1 MRIRLVLVGA
11 LALVAVPTPG
21 RAQIACASPG
31 RTALVLAGGGA
42 KGLAH
47 VGVLRVLDSLHI
59 RPDLIVGSSMG
70 AIIGALYASGYSA
83 REIDSLAKLVPLES
97 LFQVSSPDLPRSLGP
112 LRPLIAWE
120 QREQGLVLQR
130 AAIREA
136 PIDAWLDAALLR
148 GNLLARGDFTRL
160 PIPFYAVATDLQ
172 RHSPVALH
180 TGDLAQAVRA
190 SMAIPLA
197 FEPVQLNGRYLGDG
211 GLAANTP
218 AQVARSLGATRL
230 IISDLVQPQDDP
242 VDFGS
247 PVTVAEYLLKY
258 LFRQPGDTAFPGDL
272 LIRSDVT
279 GIGNLDFT
287 EAALDT
293 ADLRGAAAARQ
304 TFAGSAPCGPSR
316 PAPATPAPVLASVT
330 IAGARSAVARD
341 LLKQLALTPGQR
353 LDTIALRRGL
363 LALQGSERFRG
374 VWLHPDSAAPTDSL
388 HLALQVA
395 NAPARVAGL
404 GLAYDGELGARLWLG
419 AVDRRIVDRAAEA
432 SAVAFLGGL
441 DNRVV
446 LGLRRTWRNLAAPRP
461 TLMLTLGDQR
471 IPTFDSSG
479 NELARLE
486 TRQAIGFAGLET
498 LFGSGWV
505 ADIGFEGRL
514 WEEPVAA
521 HQRSGGLV
529 ARVLRA
535 SPTESGRFAID
546 VEWSD
551 RYRLASFDWEG
562 PFHWGRVTLT
572 PRLRAGIGESL
583 PLQLTFPLGGD
594 DAFPGLHLY
603 EIRGDRE
610 AFGSFTAAVPVAGP
624 LELRGEVATG
634 EASFSATDL
643 EPDNWRLGGR
653 IGLGVSTPVGPARL
667 EYGVTR
673 GLRNQVLLRVG
684 RWF

>member
-1 MRIRLVLVGA
+1 MHTRLALAGA
-11 LALVAVPTPG
+11 LVFAAAPTAG
-21 RAQIACASPG
+21 TAQTACTLPA

-47 VGVLRVLDSLHI
+47 VGVLRVLDSLHV
-59 RPDLIVGSSMG
+59 RPDLIVGSSIG
-70 AIIGALYASGYSA
+70 AIVGALYASGYSA

-120 QREQGLVLQR
+120 QGDHGLVLQR

-136 PIDAWLDAALLR
+136 PIDAWLDATLLR

-160 PIPFYAVATDLQ
+160 PIPFYAVATDLE
-172 RHSPVALH
+172 RHSPVVLRS
-180 TGDLAQAVRA
+180 GDLAQAVRA

-197 FEPVQLNGRYLGDG
+197 FEPVHLDGRYLADG

-218 AQVARSLGATRL
+218 ARVARSLGATHL
-230 IISDLVQPQDDP
+230 IISDLVQRQDDP

-258 LFRQPGDTAFPGDL
+258 LFRQPGDTAFTGDL
-272 LIRSDVT
+272 LIQSDVT
-279 GIGNLDFT
+279 GISNLDFT

-293 ADLRGAAAARQ
+293 ADLRGAAAARRA
-304 TFAGSAPCGPSR
+304 FAGSTPCGSTR
-316 PAPATPAPVLASVT
+316 PTPGTPAPVVAGVT
-330 IAGARSAVARD
+330 IEGVHPAVARD

-353 LDTIALRRGL
+353 LDTTALRRGL
-363 LALQGSERFRG
+363 LALAGSERFRG
-374 VWLHPDSAAPTDSL
+374 VWLHPDSAASTDSL

-395 NAPARVAGL
+395 NAPSRVAGL

-432 SAVAFLGGL
+432 SAVAFIGGL

-471 IPTFDSSG
+471 IPTFDSAG
-479 NELARLE
+479 DELARLE
-486 TRQAIGFAGLET
+486 TRQAVGFAGLET
-498 LFGSGWV
+498 LFGTGWV
-505 ADIGFEGRL
+505 ADVGLEGRL
-514 WEEPVAA
+514 WEEPTAS
-521 HQRSGGLV
+521 HQRAGGLV

-535 SPTESGRFAID
+535 APNEAGRFAID

-551 RYRLASFDWEG
+551 RYRLASLDWEG
-562 PFHWGRVTLT
+562 PFHWGQVTLT

-610 AFGSFTAAVPVAGP
+610 AFSSFTVALPVAGP